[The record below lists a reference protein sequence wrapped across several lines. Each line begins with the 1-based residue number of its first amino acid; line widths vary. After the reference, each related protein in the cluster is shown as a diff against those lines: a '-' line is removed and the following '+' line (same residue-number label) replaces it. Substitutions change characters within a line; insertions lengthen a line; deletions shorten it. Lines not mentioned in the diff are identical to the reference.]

1 MVDEEGL
8 DAALILENKL
18 QERVRDALYQ
28 ALVNPVDGD
37 KDLSFAI
44 ETGMRKII
52 EEEFKYQEAKMT
64 ERILKLANP
73 SR

>member
-1 MVDEEGL
+1 MVDEQGL

-28 ALVNPVDGD
+28 ALVNPVDGG

-64 ERILKLANP
+64 ERIVKAANP